1 MANERSGLLH
11 ASRADSVSWEPD
23 RTAKDDI
30 ESKGVAAFSE
40 ATANFEDVVADA
52 AAPGQVVLD
61 SAFQKPPEA
70 IHNVRGVGDAA
81 AGAIEK
87 SVADRPYATLAI
99 AVGLGCLLGAL
110 WRR

>member
-11 ASRADSVSWEPD
+11 APHAHGVSWDPD

-40 ATANFEDVVADA
+40 ATADVVADA

-61 SAFQKPPEA
+61 SAGQKAREA
-70 IHNVRGVGDAA
+70 MHNVRGVGDAA
-81 AGAIEK
+81 AAAIEK
-87 SVADRPYATLAI
+87 SVVDRPYATLAI